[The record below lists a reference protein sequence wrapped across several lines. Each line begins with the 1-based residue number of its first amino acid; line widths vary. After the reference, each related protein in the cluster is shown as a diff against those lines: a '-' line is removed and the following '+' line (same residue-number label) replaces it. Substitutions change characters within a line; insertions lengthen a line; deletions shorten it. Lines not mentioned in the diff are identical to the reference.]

1 MADYLYIKLFYLQ
14 FCLME
19 MTIHGYSLI
28 ILVLEMVKKL
38 IKRCELLMFV
48 TEIFSQNKSGKFQ
61 TKISTSI
68 KKGDL
73 KKLFTEQ
80 AFP

>member
-1 MADYLYIKLFYLQ
+1 MAYKLY
-14 FCLME
+14 
-19 MTIHGYSLI
+19 
-28 ILVLEMVKKL
+28 EMVKKL
-38 IKRCELLMFV
+38 IKRCEPLMFV
-48 TEIFSQNKSGKFQ
+48 TEIFSQIKSGKFQ
-61 TKISTSI
+61 TKISTSF

>member
-1 MADYLYIKLFYLQ
+1 
-14 FCLME
+14 
-19 MTIHGYSLI
+19 
-28 ILVLEMVKKL
+28 
-38 IKRCELLMFV
+38 MFV
-48 TEIFSQNKSGKFQ
+48 TEKFSQNKSGKFQ
-61 TKISTSI
+61 AKITTSF

>member
-1 MADYLYIKLFYLQ
+1 
-14 FCLME
+14 
-19 MTIHGYSLI
+19 
-28 ILVLEMVKKL
+28 
-38 IKRCELLMFV
+38 MFV
-48 TEIFSQNKSGKFQ
+48 TEKFSQNKSGKFQ
-61 TKISTSI
+61 TKLQHLS

>member
-1 MADYLYIKLFYLQ
+1 MYPHLK
-14 FCLME
+14 E
-19 MTIHGYSLI
+19 MTIHGYSLV
-28 ILVLEMVKKL
+28 ILVLEMVTKL
-38 IKRCELLMFV
+38 MPLMFE

-61 TKISTSI
+61 TKITTSF

>member
-1 MADYLYIKLFYLQ
+1 
-14 FCLME
+14 
-19 MTIHGYSLI
+19 
-28 ILVLEMVKKL
+28 
-38 IKRCELLMFV
+38 MFV

-61 TKISTSI
+61 TKITTSF

>member
-1 MADYLYIKLFYLQ
+1 
-14 FCLME
+14 
-19 MTIHGYSLI
+19 
-28 ILVLEMVKKL
+28 
-38 IKRCELLMFV
+38 MFV
-48 TEIFSQNKSGKFQ
+48 TEIFSQITGKSGKFQ
-61 TKISTSI
+61 TKISTSF